1 MRTSLAPRLLGA
13 GVVAAGLVA
22 AAGGLTAAGAL
33 GALDPGAG
41 SAAIVTHQPGTR
53 TVTLEPGNTDLK
65 RAAYSAAYD
74 EQIWLERLA
83 VRLHPVRHPA
93 AGLREAV
100 RRLHRPGRRR
110 LLRDRHPGELQAPRL
125 TAGSG
130 SVASR

>member
-13 GVVAAGLVA
+13 GVLAAGLVA

-74 EQIWLERLA
+74 EQICSNDWLSGYTRCA
-83 VRLHPVRHPA
+83 TQ
-93 AGLREAV
+93 
-100 RRLHRPGRRR
+100 
-110 LLRDRHPGELQAPRL
+110 LQACAKQYADSTVPVAAVFYETGTL
-125 TAGSG
+125 GSCKPL
-130 SVASR
+130 A